1 MLISYLDNFRYLC
14 PHAEGDPTVAI
25 ATDDD
30 GLYWVIVIAKNVKKI
45 MHSTIGSETE
55 GAALQCLAR
64 TTAVEV
70 WRKAHERGGPFSK

>member
-1 MLISYLDNFRYLC
+1 
-14 PHAEGDPTVAI
+14 
-25 ATDDD
+25 
-30 GLYWVIVIAKNVKKI
+30 
-45 MHSTIGSETE
+45 MHSTIGSETG